1 MEDWAFTS
9 EIPLQGWDRRSRD
22 LLIWNTKVIP
32 SLPSLA
38 WLAECTAG
46 AVTLYHGAEVEAGPA
61 FLFEGAWAGFFDQQ
75 GFASAATVM
84 GSGAALTDDGVLFV
98 PPSHTL
104 EGLYHHAG
112 SGGFTISNSLV
123 LLLQRLGAIPA
134 YDPHGGRRFASAV
147 LGIEDYERHLVS
159 TDRGPVERLLHG
171 NLLWRPDGRTEELRK
186 PVLGPFPDFGTYHD
200 GLRSEL
206 AAIFG
211 NAADPARRHRFRP
224 VSTCSSG
231 YDSTAC
237 LVLGRELGCD
247 RAVTLTTAR
256 GGEDDSGAEIAA
268 LLGVELQPFERMP
281 RATPEQLNE
290 FVATGMG
297 GEDVIYS
304 AFGSAVAGSVL
315 LTGFHGDKI
324 WSRDATPNAVL
335 ARGDIS
341 GSSMGEFRRRTG
353 FIHAPVPFI
362 GALRHAEIAAISNS
376 AEMAP
381 WAIGGGY
388 DRPIPRRIAEE
399 AGVPRSAFGTAKKA
413 ASMLL
418 FRDEEAQPEDSR
430 DQAASLSALPP
441 AERAAIRLRERLF
454 EPRLR
459 AAYRLDR
466 APLRPLAH
474 RLRDLLAADP
484 RLFEH
489 DRPTASLEF
498 RSALAAIRARYSAV
512 GTR

>member
-1 MEDWAFTS
+1 M
-9 EIPLQGWDRRSRD
+9 
-22 LLIWNTKVIP
+22 IWNTDLVA
-32 SLPSLA
+32 SLPPMA
-38 WLAECTAG
+38 WLAECAAG
-46 AVTLYHGAEVEAGPA
+46 GVTFYHGEAVEAGPG
-61 FLFEGAWAGFFDQQ
+61 FVFEGAWAGAFAQQ
-75 GFASAATVM
+75 DLASAATVV
-84 GSGAALTDDGVLFV
+84 GSGAALSGDGVLFI

-112 SGGFTISNSLV
+112 DGCFTISNSLV
-123 LLLQRLGAIPA
+123 FVLERLGATPA
-134 YDPHGGRRFASAV
+134 YDPHCGRRFASAV
-147 LGIEDYERHLVS
+147 LGIEDYARPLIS

-171 NLLWRPDGRTEELRK
+171 NLLLRPDGRTEQLRK
-186 PVLGPFPDFGTYHD
+186 PTLGPCPTFQAYRDS
-200 GLRSEL
+200 LRSEL
-206 AAIFG
+206 AAIFL
-211 NAADPARRHRFRP
+211 NAADAARRRRYRP

-237 LVLGRELGCD
+237 LVLARELGCD

-256 GGEDDSGAEIAA
+256 GGVDDSGAEIAA
-268 LLGVELQPFERMP
+268 LLGVELQPFERIA
-281 RATPEQLNE
+281 RATPEQMAE

-304 AFGSAVAGSVL
+304 AFDSAVAGSVL

-324 WSRDATPNAVL
+324 WSRDAKPNVVL
-335 ARGDIS
+335 GRGDIS
-341 GSSMGEFRRRTG
+341 GSSMGEFRLRTG
-353 FIHAPVPFI
+353 FIHLPVPFI
-362 GALRHAEIAAISNS
+362 GALRHAEIAAISNG

-381 WAIGGGY
+381 WAVGGGY

-399 AGVPRSAFGTAKKA
+399 AGVPRSAFGMTKKA

-418 FRDEEAQPEDSR
+418 FRDDEAQPNTRGNPGHFLAD
-430 DQAASLSALPP
+430 LPL
-441 AERAAIRLRERLF
+441 ARRAALRLRERLF
-454 EPRLR
+454 EPRLST
-459 AAYRLDR
+459 AYRLDR

-498 RSALAAIRARYSAV
+498 RSAVAAIRPRYSAV
-512 GTR
+512 GTRRT

>member
-1 MEDWAFTS
+1 M
-9 EIPLQGWDRRSRD
+9 
-22 LLIWNTKVIP
+22 
-32 SLPSLA
+32 A

-46 AVTLYHGAEVEAGPA
+46 GVTFYHGEAVEAGPG
-61 FLFEGAWAGFFDQQ
+61 FVFEGAWAGPFERRDL
-75 GFASAATVM
+75 ASAATVV
-84 GSGAALTDDGVLFV
+84 GSGAARSDDAVVFAA
-98 PPSHTL
+98 PSHTL

-112 SGGFTISNSLV
+112 GGGCFTISNSLV
-123 LLLQRLGAIPA
+123 FLLERLGATPA

-147 LGIEDYERHLVS
+147 LGIEEHERRLIS
-159 TDRGPVERLLHG
+159 TDRGRVERLLHG
-171 NLLWRPDGRTEELRK
+171 NLLWRPDGRTA
-186 PVLGPFPDFGTYHD
+186 VLGKPALGPYPDFQAYRD
-200 GLRSEL
+200 SLRREL
-206 AAIFG
+206 AAIFS
-211 NAADPARRHRFRP
+211 NAADPARRSRYRP

-237 LVLGRELGCD
+237 LVLARELGCD

-268 LLGVELQPFERMP
+268 LLGVELQSFERIA
-281 RATPEQLNE
+281 RTTPEQMAE

-324 WSRDATPNAVL
+324 WSRDAKPNAVL

-341 GSSMGEFRRRTG
+341 GSSMGEFRLRTG
-353 FIHAPVPFI
+353 FVHLPVPFI
-362 GALRHAEIAAISNS
+362 GALRHADIAAIGKSP
-376 AEMAP
+376 EMAP
-381 WAIGGGY
+381 WGVGGSY

-399 AGVPRSAFGTAKKA
+399 AGVPRSKFGMTKKA

-418 FRDEEAQPEDSR
+418 FRDGEMQPPRGGS
-430 DQAASLSALPP
+430 SALPSDLP
-441 AERAAIRLRERLF
+441 AARRAAIRLRERLF
-454 EPRLR
+454 EPRLS

-498 RSALAAIRARYSAV
+498 RAAVAAIRPRYSAI
-512 GTR
+512 GTRCS